1 MKNVVLVNFLFYCL
15 TASFL
20 VNCSQKYLASPDEV
34 RSFDEKDE
42 ELDFFPDGS
51 TAFSTLES
59 TEEAINLKSDTEELP
74 IYFNDYISR
83 SDLLKAARDILWS
96 NFNPIGVC
104 TYLRPNDRSDCD
116 NFSTIVRGMIASE
129 NDEIVTELLDI
140 FAFFLTVQSNPSN
153 EAVDFIS
160 ELATDKR
167 NIQYLDRYLA
177 ICKRSAILDSYSKRR
192 LIDCFLTY
200 INLTISAR
208 SIAYLYEIKV
218 DEVIRICNIPL
229 DNYKGVY
236 LDSDIPIHIRSF
248 EKKYFGIE

>member
-83 SDLLKAARDILWS
+83 SDLLKAARDILRS

-140 FAFFLTVQSNPSN
+140 FAFFLTVQ
-153 EAVDFIS
+153 
-160 ELATDKR
+160 LATDKR

-218 DEVIRICNIPL
+218 DDVLRICNIPL